1 MKTQSKRRPIQKLA
15 RRKQRHIGRKPD
27 SIVVKAPQQL
37 QPWIVSPDE
46 VTILKNAIC
55 KGASDEEMKY
65 CLTVARR
72 YQLDP
77 FQQQIWF
84 VPRWDSKA
92 VASDGKEGA
101 TVYAPTVG
109 INGLLHIAARDH
121 ADFGS
126 FSEPEFGPMVE
137 IAWYDSYNKKS
148 GKIKAPEWCRIE
160 ARKKGCSE
168 PTVAKVWWE
177 EIYPDVGRS
186 PLVRRMP
193 RLMLAK
199 CAKAQATR
207 TAYPKTGGLLI
218 HEETQTREF
227 QDITPGRR
235 VIEHVDEAEQRY
247 LEREAEALKKLT
259 GPQREVVE
267 RKMAEAKNVTPTDIK
282 QMDRDQADAQR
293 SIGVTVKSAPMTYR
307 HEEQRGHYVI
317 DGPGPLKH
325 AHKQELLPHWHEQEQ
340 AIIVGDEGLNELQA
354 YFEREKVPFVRVK

>member
-1 MKTQSKRRPIQKLA
+1 MSRTRTRIIKRGTVA
-15 RRKQRHIGRKPD
+15 RAKSRRSVHLGKRNE
-27 SIVVKAPQQL
+27 SNAIVVASPPANAWSL
-37 QPWIVSPDE
+37 SPDE
-46 VTILKNAIC
+46 IQILKNAIC

-84 VPRWDSKA
+84 VPRWDSQA
-92 VASDGKEGA
+92 VQSDGKKGA
-101 TVYAPTVG
+101 TVYAPVVG

-121 ADFGS
+121 ADYGS
-126 FSEPEFGPMVE
+126 FSEPEYGPMIDV
-137 IAWYDSYNKKS
+137 AWTDTFNKRS
-148 GKIKAPEWCRIE
+148 GKFKAPEWCRIE
-160 ARKKGCSE
+160 ARKKGCAE

-218 HEETQTREF
+218 QEETQTREF

-235 VIEHVDEAEQRY
+235 VIEHVEPVDPAEQRY
-247 LEREAEALKKLT
+247 LEREAEGMKKLT
-259 GPQREVVE
+259 EPQREVVE
-267 RKMAEAKNVTPTDIK
+267 RKIAEAKNVTP
-282 QMDRDQADAQR
+282 QQ
-293 SIGVTVKSAPMTYR
+293 MTYR
-307 HEEQRGHYVI
+307 VDEQRGRYIV
-317 DGPGPLKH
+317 DGPDSLKK
-325 AHKQELLPHWHEQEQ
+325 AHNSELFPHWNAVEQ

-354 YFEREKVPFVRVK
+354 YFEREKVPFIRVK